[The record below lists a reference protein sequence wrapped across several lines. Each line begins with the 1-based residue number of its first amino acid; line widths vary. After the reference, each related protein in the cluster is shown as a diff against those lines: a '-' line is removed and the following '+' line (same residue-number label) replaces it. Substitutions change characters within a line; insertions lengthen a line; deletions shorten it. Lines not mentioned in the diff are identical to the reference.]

1 MLVQKKYIFQIDA
14 DEFPTETLLK
24 KLKAFFYFHPF
35 DDCFYVPR
43 VNTVD
48 EIRDSYMRPL

>member
-1 MLVQKKYIFQIDA
+1 MLVQKYIFQIDA